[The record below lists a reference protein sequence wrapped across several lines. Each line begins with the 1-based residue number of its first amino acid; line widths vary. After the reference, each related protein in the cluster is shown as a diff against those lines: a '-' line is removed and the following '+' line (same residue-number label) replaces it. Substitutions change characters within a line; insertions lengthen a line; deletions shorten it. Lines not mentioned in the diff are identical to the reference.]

1 MMKLLRHHNTT
12 RRANQDLRKI
22 EKVLLFT
29 GANIPYRHGLS
40 TVRNRTYQRGCVS
53 AINFRAL
60 LLSRCFIILIALAFF
75 ISCGVPNNPY
85 PKSEQDEEIYYS
97 TFDEEPKHFDPAVS
111 YSSDEY
117 TFIQQIYE
125 PPLRYHYLKRPY
137 ELIPLTAKS
146 VPQPRYYDADG
157 KQLASDAPAVSVARA
172 VYAIRIRRGI
182 MYQPHPCFAKD
193 ESGVLRYHDLTKA
206 DVKGFNEIKDFPMT
220 GTRELIAADYVYQ
233 IKRMADPRLAC
244 PILSTLKDYILG
256 MEAYSAA
263 LANGQEAAAFPG
275 VEVVDRYTYR
285 VILKAK
291 YPQFVYWLAMP
302 FFSPIPKEAID
313 FYSQPVMKDRNIT
326 IDRFPVGTGAYRI
339 ETLLAHKEIVLVK
352 NENFRVERY
361 PSSGEPGD
369 REAGLLDD
377 AWETIPFIPKVVYKL
392 EKEYIPRWNKF
403 LQGYYDSS
411 GISSD
416 TFDSAVT
423 FDDTGDPRA
432 SEALKAKHIVLR
444 TSVAPTTVYLAFNML
459 DDTVGGY
466 TPEKQKLRQA
476 ISIALDYEE
485 YIEIFLNGRGIV
497 SHSPLPPGIFGY
509 EAGETGINPYIY
521 DWDASTNRP
530 VRKSIEAARQLL
542 AEAGYPGGQDSKGNP
557 LVVSFD
563 NTWNSAGATSRLTW
577 MRNKLEQL
585 GITMESRTTDYNRFR
600 DKVKNGNFQIIFWGW
615 HADYPDAEN
624 FLFLLYGPNSKALRD
639 GENAANY
646 DNPEYNRR
654 FETMKNMENSPERLT
669 RIREM
674 NRLLQRDAPWVFVYH
689 PVTFGLSHQWL
700 KNSKPSAL
708 GRGNF
713 KYLRID
719 ARQRAESRQAWN
731 QPIVWPLW
739 VCLGLL
745 ILGTIPAAITI
756 WRRERQTKQA
766 HIADEA

>member
-1 MMKLLRHHNTT
+1 M
-12 RRANQDLRKI
+12 
-22 EKVLLFT
+22 
-29 GANIPYRHGLS
+29 
-40 TVRNRTYQRGCVS
+40 
-53 AINFRAL
+53 
-60 LLSRCFIILIALAFF
+60 ALAFF
-75 ISCGVPNNPY
+75 VSCGVPNNPY

-97 TFDEEPKHFDPAVS
+97 TFAEEPKHFDPAVS

-137 ELIPLTAKS
+137 ELIPLTAEA
-146 VPQPRYYDADG
+146 VPQSQYYNIDG
-157 KQLASDAPAVSVARA
+157 KQLSSDAPARFVARA
-172 VYAIRIRRGI
+172 VYEIRIRPGI
-182 MYQPHPCFAKD
+182 MYQPHPCFAKT
-193 ESGVLRYHDLTKA
+193 ESGLLRYHDLTKA
-206 DVKGFNEIKDFPMT
+206 DVKGFTEIKDFPMT

-233 IKRMADPRLAC
+233 IKRMADPRLGC
-244 PILSTLKDYILG
+244 PILSTLKDYVLG
-256 MEAYSAA
+256 IEMYSAA
-263 LANGQEAAAFPG
+263 LAKGQGEAPFPG

-302 FFSPIPKEAID
+302 FFSPMPKEAID

-369 REAGLLDD
+369 RDAGLLDD
-377 AWETIPFIPKVVYKL
+377 AWETVPFIPKVVYKL

-416 TFDSAVT
+416 TFDSAIA

-432 SEALKAKHIVLR
+432 SEALKEKHIVLR
-444 TSVAPTTVYLAFNML
+444 TSVEPTTIYLAFNML

-466 TPEKQKLRQA
+466 TREKQKLRQA

-485 YIEIFLNGRGIV
+485 YIEIFLNGRGV
-497 SHSPLPPGIFGY
+497 ASHSPLPPGIFGY
-509 EAGETGINPYIY
+509 EEGETGINPYIY
-521 DWDASTNRP
+521 DWDASTNHP
-530 VRKSIEAARQLL
+530 IRKSIEDARQLL

-557 LVVSFD
+557 LIVSFD

-577 MRNKLEQL
+577 MRNKLEEL

-624 FLFLLYGPNSKALRD
+624 FLFLLHGPNSKALRD

-646 DNPEYNRR
+646 DNPEYNRL
-654 FETMKNMENSPERLT
+654 FEKMKNMENSPERLT
-669 RIREM
+669 LIREM

-689 PVTFGLSHQWL
+689 PVVFGLSHQWL

-713 KYLRID
+713 KYFRID
-719 ARQRAESRQAWN
+719 ASQRTESRQAWN

-739 VCLGLL
+739 LCLGLL
-745 ILGTIPAAITI
+745 VLGTIPAVITI
-756 WRRERQTKQA
+756 WKRERQTKQT
-766 HIADEA
+766 HIADEGS

>member
-1 MMKLLRHHNTT
+1 MIKLSKHHNT
-12 RRANQDLRKI
+12 
-22 EKVLLFT
+22 V
-29 GANIPYRHGLS
+29 
-40 TVRNRTYQRGCVS
+40 QRL
-53 AINFRAL
+53 NFRTL
-60 LLSRCFIILIALAFF
+60 FLSRCSVGLITFAFLV
-75 ISCGVPNNPY
+75 SCGVPNNPY
-85 PKSEQDEEIYYS
+85 PKSEYNEEIYYS
-97 TFDEEPKHFDPAVS
+97 TFDEEPKHFDPVVS
-111 YSSDEY
+111 YSSGEY
-117 TFIQQIYE
+117 RFIQQIYE

-137 ELIPLTAKS
+137 ELIPLTAEA

-157 KQLASDAPAVSVARA
+157 RPLPLDASAMSVARA
-172 VYAIRIRRGI
+172 VYEIRIRPGI
-182 MYQPHPCFAKD
+182 MYQPHPCFAKTED
-193 ESGVLRYHDLTKA
+193 GVLRYHALKKA
-206 DVKGFNEIKDFPMT
+206 DVKGFTGIKDFPMT

-233 IKRMADPRLAC
+233 IKRMADPRLSC
-244 PILSTLKDYILG
+244 PILSTLQDYILG
-256 MEAYSAA
+256 MEAYSGA

-285 VILKAK
+285 VTLKAK

-302 FFSPIPKEAID
+302 FFSPMPEEAID
-313 FYSQPVMKDRNIT
+313 FYSQPVMKAQNIT

-361 PSSGEPGD
+361 PSGGEPGD

-377 AWETIPFIPKVVYKL
+377 AWEIIPFIPKIVYKL

-403 LQGYYDSS
+403 LQGYYDTS

-423 FDDTGDPRA
+423 FNDTGDPRT

-444 TSVAPTTVYLAFNML
+444 TSVEPTTFYLAFNML

-485 YIEIFLNGRGIV
+485 FIEIFLNGRGVV
-497 SHSPLPPGIFGY
+497 SHNPLPPGIFGY
-509 EAGETGINPYIY
+509 EEGEVGINPYLY
-521 DWDASTNRP
+521 DWDTSTDRP
-530 VRKSIEAARQLL
+530 VRKSIEDARQLL

-557 LVVSFD
+557 LIVSFD
-563 NTWNSAGATSRLTW
+563 NAWNSAGATSRITW

-600 DKVKNGNFQIIFWGW
+600 EKVKKANFQLIFWGW
-615 HADYPDAEN
+615 RADYPDAEN
-624 FLFLLYGPNSKALRD
+624 FLFLLYGPNSKALKD

-646 DNPEYNRR
+646 DNPEYNRH
-654 FETMKNMENSPERLT
+654 FEKMKNMENSPERLA

-674 NRLLQRDAPWVFVYH
+674 NHLLQRDAPWVFVYH
-689 PVTFGLSHQWL
+689 PVAFGLSHQWL
-700 KNSKPSAL
+700 KNSKPSSL
-708 GRGNF
+708 GGGNF

-719 ARQRAESRQAWN
+719 ANQRKESRQAWN

-739 VCLGLL
+739 ACLGLL
-745 ILGTIPAAITI
+745 ILGTIPAVITI
-756 WRRERQTKQA
+756 WKRERGTQ
-766 HIADEA
+766 